1 MPFKL
6 RLKTN
11 QKKKQWAQYM
21 RVVGQRVQVA
31 RMLQLQSTTVEDTM
45 AETMSHGDEQTPA
58 EPKLQ
63 QTQMGFLH
71 PPGFEVAAFLIV
83 AIDKNGQPY
92 TNAPPHT
99 AVALRLATL
108 AMDFASQK
116 AIVHMQKSDTEQS
129 RIVTA
134 PAGAVPPWIGRAGR
148 G

>member
-1 MPFKL
+1 M
-6 RLKTN
+6 LKS
-11 QKKKQWAQYM
+11 
-21 RVVGQRVQVA
+21 
-31 RMLQLQSTTVEDTM
+31 QSTQVEDTM
-45 AETMSHGDEQTPA
+45 AEIGETPAIAA

>member
-1 MPFKL
+1 MPFKIK
-6 RLKTN
+6 LKTN

-31 RMLQLQSTTVEDTM
+31 RMLKSQSTTVEGFM
-45 AETMSHGDEQTPA
+45 AETMSQGDEQTPA

-116 AIVHMQKSDTEQS
+116 AIVHMQKTDQDRS

-134 PAGAVPPWIGRAGR
+134 PAGTVPPWIGREGR

>member
-1 MPFKL
+1 
-6 RLKTN
+6 
-11 QKKKQWAQYM
+11 
-21 RVVGQRVQVA
+21 
-31 RMLQLQSTTVEDTM
+31 M
-45 AETMSHGDEQTPA
+45 AEIGNCNETPVA
-58 EPKLQ
+58 EPQLQ

-83 AIDKNGQPY
+83 AIDRNGQPY

-116 AIVHMQKSDTEQS
+116 AIVHMQKSDQEQS

-134 PAGAVPPWIGRAGR
+134 PAGTVPPWIGRTGR

>member
-1 MPFKL
+1 MAFKL

-11 QKKKQWAQYM
+11 QKKRQWAKYM
-21 RVVGQRVQVA
+21 RVVGQRVRVA
-31 RMLQLQSTTVEDTM
+31 RMLQSQSTQVEGFM
-45 AETMSHGDEQTPA
+45 AEIGNCNETPVA
-58 EPKLQ
+58 EPQLQ

-83 AIDKNGQPY
+83 AIDRNGQPY

-116 AIVHMQKSDTEQS
+116 AIVHMQKSDQEQS

-134 PAGAVPPWIGRAGR
+134 PAGTVPPWIGRTGR